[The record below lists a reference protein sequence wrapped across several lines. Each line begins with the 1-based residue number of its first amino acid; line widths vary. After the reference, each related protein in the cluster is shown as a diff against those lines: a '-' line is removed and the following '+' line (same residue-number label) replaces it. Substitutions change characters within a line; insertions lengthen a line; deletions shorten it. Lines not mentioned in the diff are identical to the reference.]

1 MLKNQKNKVLFSK
14 KDRGFLCDTG
24 SSCFEWIVEHEQT
37 TYKEDDGQEKTSD
50 WWEVYLSFSDSYRTI
65 SIFNCM
71 HEDDLKT
78 KLAVAKTVRKSL
90 DNFINAL
97 EEAVKSE

>member
-1 MLKNQKNKVLFSK
+1 MLKNQNNKVLFSK

-37 TYKEDDGQEKTSD
+37 TFEDNGETKTSD
-50 WWEVYLSFSDSYRTI
+50 WWEAYLSFSDSYRTVG
-65 SIFNCM
+65 IFNCM

-78 KLAVAKTVRKSL
+78 KLAVAKKVRKSL
-90 DNFINAL
+90 DNFIDAL
-97 EEAVKSE
+97 EEATKSE